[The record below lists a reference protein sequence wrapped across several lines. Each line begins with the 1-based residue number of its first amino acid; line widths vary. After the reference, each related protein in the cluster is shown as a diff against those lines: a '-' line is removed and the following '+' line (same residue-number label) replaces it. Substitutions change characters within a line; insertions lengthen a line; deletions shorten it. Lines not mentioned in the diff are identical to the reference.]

1 MNFFTVSASPHI
13 RTRESTS
20 RIMLDVVIAL
30 IPAGIASIWFF
41 GVKTLWI
48 ILLGTTAAVLTE
60 LLIQKLMKKP
70 VTIGDCSAV
79 VTGILLAYNLPPSA
93 PWWLPV
99 IGSIIAVALVKQAF
113 GGLGHNFMNP
123 ALAARAILMASWPVR
138 MTYWIKPGPDAVS
151 SSTPLALLKAV
162 DAISNATG
170 GATSGA
176 TSGATAAS
184 IELPSLWDVLI
195 GNIGGTIGEVSSL
208 ALLLG
213 AAYLLI
219 RGVISWRIPLTYI
232 ATTFLFTFFANGFE
246 LYNAFY
252 ELFLG
257 GLLLGAFFM
266 ATDYS
271 SSPVTPLGQFIM
283 GAGCGIL
290 TAVIRIYGGYP
301 EGVSYSILLMNVATP
316 LIEKYTRPRIFG
328 EVRSHA

>member
-138 MTYWIKPGPDAVS
+138 MTYWNKLINIIQHGCSGHVIGFCSLNLYWLFCNHMCQGQGKS
-151 SSTPLALLKAV
+151 CHCSYKQQLK
-162 DAISNATG
+162 
-170 GATSGA
+170 
-176 TSGATAAS
+176 
-184 IELPSLWDVLI
+184 
-195 GNIGGTIGEVSSL
+195 
-208 ALLLG
+208 
-213 AAYLLI
+213 
-219 RGVISWRIPLTYI
+219 
-232 ATTFLFTFFANGFE
+232 
-246 LYNAFY
+246 
-252 ELFLG
+252 
-257 GLLLGAFFM
+257 
-266 ATDYS
+266 
-271 SSPVTPLGQFIM
+271 
-283 GAGCGIL
+283 
-290 TAVIRIYGGYP
+290 
-301 EGVSYSILLMNVATP
+301 
-316 LIEKYTRPRIFG
+316 
-328 EVRSHA
+328 SHF